1 MAKNKVSEWD
11 GENPANNTDVGGI
24 SIAEGCPP
32 SNINNAI
39 RMTMTQVKAWQ
50 DGASGDPT
58 TIDGLLTV
66 SGDADF
72 TGVVTAVTPD
82 ADDNSTKVATTEY
95 VDRVT
100 GALGTMGDQ
109 DADNVAITGGVIN
122 GETKTGQDDLIVM
135 ADIGTNSYG
144 KKTVSSLSPSGG
156 VDGDVWYKV

>member
-39 RMTMTQVKAWQ
+39 RMTMSQVKAWQ

-58 TIDGLLTV
+58 TISGLLTV
-66 SGDADF
+66 SGSADF
-72 TGVVTAVTPD
+72 TGTVTAVTPEP
-82 ADDNSTKVATTEY
+82 DDNSTNVATTEY

-122 GETKTGQDDLIVM
+122 GTTKTGQDDLVVM
-135 ADIGTNSYG
+135 AEIGTNALG
-144 KKTVSSLSPSGG
+144 KRTVSSLSPSGG
-156 VDGDVWYKV
+156 VDGDTWFKI